1 MSNRIQT
8 ISVPVLLA
16 VLVLIFAGGRAQRGQ
31 AENAPILSSTDAPY
45 SVPGPYAVGMQSLTT
60 GGAESL
66 AITLWYPV
74 LAGEPSQETVTYP
87 YQIKVAKPLGTVSV
101 ATYAGQ
107 ARPDAPANR
116 SAGPYPGVILS
127 PGFSIGAAT
136 YGWLAEHIAS
146 YGFVVIAPE
155 HPESM
160 DAELSGLWQS
170 VPTRPQDI
178 LAVLA
183 YVDAQTAADGVF
195 DGLIDAEQMAVV
207 GHSYGGY
214 TALAAAGARMDTESF
229 TAHCANVY
237 ATEHPSA
244 WLCDKLVPHLP
255 EMAAGAGLDAVPDG
269 LWPAW
274 ADPRVDA
281 IVSLAGDAY
290 FFGQEGLAQIDIPVL
305 AVGGTQDQDTPY
317 LWGTQP
323 TYEYVSSPAKVRV
336 GLEGAEHMIF
346 TGPCEKIPFYLRLI
360 SNEFC
365 ADPGW
370 DRQYAHELVRHL
382 ATAFLLAELKGDVQA
397 AAALAPAAVAFPS
410 VDYTAQGY

>member
-1 MSNRIQT
+1 MFNRKQV
-8 ISVPVLLA
+8 ISVPILLA
-16 VLVLIFAGGRAQRGQ
+16 VVAIIFAGGRAQRSQ
-31 AENAPILSSTDAPY
+31 AEIAPVLSSTDAPY
-45 SVPGPYAVGMQSLTT
+45 SVPGPYAVGMQQLTT
-60 GGAESL
+60 GVADPL
-66 AITLWYPV
+66 AITVWYPA
-74 LAGEPSQETVTYP
+74 LAGEPTQDTVTYP
-87 YQIKVAKPLGTVSV
+87 YQIKVAKPLGIVSV

-136 YGWLAEHIAS
+136 YGWLAEHIAG
-146 YGFVVIAPE
+146 YGFVVIVPE

-160 DAELSGLWQS
+160 NADLTGLWQS

-178 LAVLA
+178 LSVLA
-183 YVDAQTAADGVF
+183 YVDAQTAGDGALH
-195 DGLIDAEQMAVV
+195 GLIDTEQVAVV

-214 TALAAAGARMDTESF
+214 TALAAAGARIDTGNF
-229 TAHCANVY
+229 TAHCEDVY

-244 WLCDKLVPHLP
+244 WLCDKLLPHLP
-255 EMAAGAGLDAVPDG
+255 EMAAGAGLDAVPEG

-281 IVSLAGDAY
+281 LVSLAGDAY
-290 FFGQEGLAQIDIPVL
+290 FFGQEGLAQIDVPVL
-305 AVGGTQDQDTPY
+305 AVGGTHDQDTPY

-323 TYEYVSSPAKVRV
+323 TYEYVSSPAKARV
-336 GLEGAEHMIF
+336 ALEGAEHMIF

-370 DRQYAHELVRHL
+370 DRQYAHDLVRHS

-397 AAALAPAAVAFPS
+397 AAVLAPAVVDFPS
-410 VDYTAQGY
+410 VSYTAQGY

>member
-1 MSNRIQT
+1 MSNRKQA
-8 ISVPVLLA
+8 ISVPILLA
-16 VLVLIFAGGRAQRGQ
+16 ALVIIFAGGRAQRGQ

-45 SVPGPYAVGMQSLTT
+45 SVPGPYAVGMQEVTT
-60 GGAESL
+60 GDADSL
-66 AITLWYPV
+66 AIAVWYPA

-87 YQIKVAKPLGTVSV
+87 YQIKVTKPLGTVSV
-101 ATYAGQ
+101 ANYTGQ
-107 ARPDAPANR
+107 AWPDVQANR
-116 SAGPYPGVILS
+116 SAGPYPAVILS
-127 PGFSIGAAT
+127 PGFSIGATT

-183 YVDAQTAADGVF
+183 YVDAQTATEGAF
-195 DGLIDAEQMAVV
+195 DGLIDAEQVAVV

-229 TAHCANVY
+229 TAHCKWVN
-237 ATEHPSA
+237 ATEHPTA
-244 WLCDKLVPHLP
+244 WLCDKLLPHLP

-290 FFGQEGLAQIDIPVL
+290 FFGQEGLAEIDVPVL
-305 AVGGTQDQDTPY
+305 AVGGTHDQDTPY

-370 DRQYAHELVRHL
+370 DRLYAHDLVNHF
-382 ATAFLLAELKGDVQA
+382 ATAFLLAELKGDAQA
-397 AAALAPAAVAFPS
+397 AAVLAPAAVAFPS